1 MDTPPKE
8 PRKRRKGRFGNR
20 VRSPGVLRR
29 VAVYVA
35 ASVLI
40 VVGVAGIVL
49 PFLPGWPLIIVGLV
63 LLTGVNPWVRGALHR
78 FLNRHPRLDSGY
90 LKLRTMFK
98 RKKPPPLAPQCSAES
113 PPTA

>member
-1 MDTPPKE
+1 MDTPPKA

-29 VAVYVA
+29 VAVYAA

-40 VVGVAGIVL
+40 VVGLAGIVL
-49 PFLPGWPLIIVGLV
+49 PFLPGWPLIIVGVV
-63 LLTGVNPWVRGALHR
+63 LLTGINPWVRHALHR
-78 FLNRHPRLDSGY
+78 FLNRHPRLDAAY
-90 LKLRTMFK
+90 LKLRGLFT
-98 RKKPPPLAPQCSAES
+98 RKPPPAVAPTSGAP